1 MIGQDTEFPKVTVIL
16 RRTPLEA
23 ARTIAAQ
30 MTKSRIRSMEVS
42 LVTDDALD
50 TIRALNDEFGD
61 ELHIGAGTVRTV
73 EEARAA
79 IDAGSSFLLSPV
91 GFSQGIINVAKDAGV
106 VSVPSGFS
114 PTEIATMFDM
124 GADIVKVFPASRLG
138 PAYLKDLAA
147 PLGPLPLMVVGG
159 INAQNVQD
167 YFDAGASYAGI
178 GSGCFNPDDVAT
190 LNGEGIAR
198 SLAKLEKNVRW

>member
-1 MIGQDTEFPKVTVIL
+1 MGQDAEFPKVTVIL

-91 GFSQGIINVAKDAGV
+91 GFSQGIIDVAKDAGV

>member
-1 MIGQDTEFPKVTVIL
+1 
-16 RRTPLEA
+16 
-23 ARTIAAQ
+23 
-30 MTKSRIRSMEVS
+30 MEVS

-91 GFSQGIINVAKDAGV
+91 GFSQGIIDVAKDAGV

-178 GSGCFNPDDVAT
+178 GSGCFNPEDVAT

>member
-1 MIGQDTEFPKVTVIL
+1 MIGQDAEFPKVTVIL

-91 GFSQGIINVAKDAGV
+91 GFSQGIIDVAKDAGV

>member
-1 MIGQDTEFPKVTVIL
+1 MIGQNVAFPKVTVIL
-16 RRTPLEA
+16 RRVPLKA
-23 ARTIAAQ
+23 ARIIAAQ
-30 MTKSRIRSMEVS
+30 MTKSRVRSMEVS

-61 ELHIGAGTVRTV
+61 ELSIGAGTVRTV
-73 EEARAA
+73 EQAHAA

-91 GFSQGIINVAKDAGV
+91 GFSQGIIDVAKDAGV
-106 VSVPSGFS
+106 ISVPSGFS

-124 GADIVKVFPASRLG
+124 GADIVKVLPASRLG

-178 GSGCFNPDDVAT
+178 GSGCFNPEDVAT
-190 LNGEGIAR
+190 HNGEGIAR
-198 SLAKLEKNVRW
+198 SLAELEKRVRW

>member
-1 MIGQDTEFPKVTVIL
+1 MIGQDAEFPKVTVIL

-91 GFSQGIINVAKDAGV
+91 GFSQGIIDVAKDAGV

-178 GSGCFNPDDVAT
+178 GSGCFNPEDVAT

>member
-1 MIGQDTEFPKVTVIL
+1 MIGQDAEFPKVTVIL

-91 GFSQGIINVAKDAGV
+91 GFSQGIIDVAKDAGV

-138 PAYLKDLAA
+138 PAYIKDLAA

>member
-1 MIGQDTEFPKVTVIL
+1 MIGQDAEFPKVTVIL

-91 GFSQGIINVAKDAGV
+91 GFSQGIIDVAKDAGV
-106 VSVPSGFS
+106 FSVPSGFS

-138 PAYLKDLAA
+138 PAYIKDLAA

>member
-1 MIGQDTEFPKVTVIL
+1 MIGRDAEFPKVTVIL

-91 GFSQGIINVAKDAGV
+91 GFSQGIIDVAKDAGV

>member
-1 MIGQDTEFPKVTVIL
+1 MIGQDPEFPKVTVIL

-91 GFSQGIINVAKDAGV
+91 GFSQGIIDVAKDAGV

-138 PAYLKDLAA
+138 PAYIKDLAA

>member
-1 MIGQDTEFPKVTVIL
+1 MIGQDAEFPKVTVIL

-91 GFSQGIINVAKDAGV
+91 GFSQGIIDVAKDAGV

-138 PAYLKDLAA
+138 PAYLKDLTA